1 MGRWSNYHA
10 RTANKHMSILT
21 INLSDELFDMLALGK
36 ARGWWASRSE
46 GIRVA
51 LGRGLPLLIKEKNKM
66 NKLVLNS
73 LSEKEKLDPEKE
85 YIRVPGLGYIERIGV
100 A

>member
-1 MGRWSNYHA
+1 MGRWSSYNNQNH
-10 RTANKHMSILT
+10 NKKMSILT

-51 LGRGLPLLIKEKNKM
+51 LGRGLPILIEEKEEM
-66 NKLVLNS
+66 QALVLHCLQAEN
-73 LSEKEKLDPEKE
+73 KLDPDKE
-85 YIRVPGLGYIERIGV
+85 YIRIPGKGFIEKIGE

>member
-1 MGRWSNYHA
+1 MGRWSNYNHHGH
-10 RTANKHMSILT
+10 NKRMSILT
-21 INLSDELFDMLALGK
+21 INLSDELFDMLAFGK

-51 LGRGLPLLIKEKNKM
+51 LGRGLPILIAEKEDMKA
-66 NKLVLNS
+66 LVLHS
-73 LSEKEKLDPEKE
+73 LKADNKLDPEKE
-85 YIRVPGLGYIERIGV
+85 YIRIPGRGYIERIGE

>member
-1 MGRWSNYHA
+1 MGRWSNYHQ
-10 RTANKHMSILT
+10 RDQNKAMSILT

-51 LGRGLPLLIKEKNKM
+51 LGRGLPILIEEKENMKR
-66 NKLVLNS
+66 LVLES
-73 LSEKEKLDPEKE
+73 LTKENKLDPKKV
-85 YIRVPGLGYIERIGV
+85 YIKIPNLGYVEKLGE